1 MRYRRSRRQRAAV
14 SRSWICLLGVGF
26 SLCKVVFALG
36 QAKFCVL
43 ATFIRIARLFGH
55 FSQGNW
61 LLSLFSYVVFKR
73 MQKIC
78 EISPWLVAFERTC
91 SYQFSL
97 WETFKKKTDHSH
109 RHLGFLVFSGSISP
123 INPCHCKWLSNVI
136 FLKCWWTPGEAAYF
150 FLAKASHAALLQT
163 AQTKKKKNPQWQ
175 VPKCM
180 RYRRCG
186 KQIHDL
192 LTGGGFL
199 LAPGC
204 FCASSLFLSGL
215 RHDFG
220 TCFNYSLA
228 TLRLQ
233 EQNNVFSDGMPFI
246 HKVLMVVWM
255 GPHVD
260 MHFRGSAH
268 HDEISCMFTRW
279 GHELDWGVVYNYMS
293 M

>member
-1 MRYRRSRRQRAAV
+1 MALKRDFSQMLMNARRS
-14 SRSWICLLGVGF
+14 S
-26 SLCKVVFALG
+26 VFFFG
-36 QAKFCVL
+36 QGLSCRP
-43 ATFIRIARLFGH
+43 ATDCTN
-55 FSQGNW
+55 Q
-61 LLSLFSYVVFKR
+61 
-73 MQKIC
+73 
-78 EISPWLVAFERTC
+78 
-91 SYQFSL
+91 
-97 WETFKKKTDHSH
+97 
-109 RHLGFLVFSGSISP
+109 
-123 INPCHCKWLSNVI
+123 
-136 FLKCWWTPGEAAYF
+136 
-150 FLAKASHAALLQT
+150 
-163 AQTKKKKNPQWQ
+163 KKKNPQWQ

-260 MHFRGSAH
+260 MHFRSSAH